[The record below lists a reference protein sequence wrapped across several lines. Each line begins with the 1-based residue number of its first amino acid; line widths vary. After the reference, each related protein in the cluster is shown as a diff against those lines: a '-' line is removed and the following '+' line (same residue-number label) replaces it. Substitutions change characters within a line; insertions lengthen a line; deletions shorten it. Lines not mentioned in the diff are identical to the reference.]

1 MKKPKK
7 IATVIV
13 AGLFVYL
20 SLYTWNLRT
29 GHLDALSSYTG
40 LDIASLVI
48 RPGQWA
54 FERATSFWERY
65 IHLVGLKQQ
74 NDDLVR
80 DNAQLTRKNMILAAE
95 ARSAER
101 LEQLLSFTP
110 PEQWE
115 FSGARVVAHR
125 MGPTGALAT
134 MTVDRGAASG
144 VSADMPVVSLDG
156 VVGRV
161 LRTGGVAATVLLL
174 TDANSRIAIIGEHNR
189 TPGMLAGQ
197 GYDEPLTVHYMNLNA
212 VIDPG
217 ELLLTSGLSGV
228 FPKGLPVARV
238 VRVRRSDISLF
249 LTVEADPLVDVA
261 GLEEV
266 LLLHRA
272 PALLEWPETADIEV
286 SGATPGPT
294 PAKTPVATARE
305 ETAGVSEQ

>member
-7 IATVIV
+7 IAIVIV

-29 GHLDALSSYTG
+29 GHLDALSSHTG

-48 RPGQWA
+48 RPGQWVL
-54 FERATSFWERY
+54 EKATDFWERY

-74 NDDLVR
+74 NDDLAR
-80 DNAQLTRKNMILAAE
+80 ENARLVRKNMILAAE

-101 LEQLLSFTP
+101 LERLLGFTP
-110 PEQWE
+110 PDHWE

-125 MGPTGALAT
+125 MGPTGSLAT
-134 MTVDRGAASG
+134 LAVDRGGASG

-161 LRTGGVAATVLLL
+161 LRAGAVASTVLLL

-197 GYDEPLTVHYMNLNA
+197 GYGEPLTVHFMNLNA

-217 ELLLTSGLSGV
+217 ELLLTSGLSGI

-249 LTVEADPLVDVA
+249 LTVEAEPLVDVA

-266 LLLHRA
+266 LLLHQA
-272 PALLEWPETADIEV
+272 PEAPDGPEAAQTKE
-286 SGATPGPT
+286 PGPK
-294 PAKTPVATARE
+294 PAHAPGTTARE
-305 ETAGVSEQ
+305 EAAGVPEH

>member
-1 MKKPKK
+1 VKKPKK
-7 IATVIV
+7 IAVVIV

-40 LDIASLVI
+40 LDIASFVL

-54 FERATSFWERY
+54 SEQVVGFWDRY
-65 IHLVGLKQQ
+65 IYLVGLKQQ

-80 DNAQLTRKNMILAAE
+80 DNARLIRRNMILAAE

-101 LEQLLSFTP
+101 LERLLGFTP
-110 PEQWE
+110 PPAWD

-134 MTVDRGAASG
+134 LAVDRGTASG
-144 VSADMPVVSLDG
+144 VAEDMPVLSLDG

-161 LRTGGVAATVLLL
+161 LRAGGVASTVLLL
-174 TDANSRIAIIGEHNR
+174 TDANSRIAVIGEHNR
-189 TPGMLAGQ
+189 SPGMLAGQ
-197 GYDEPLTVHYMNLNA
+197 GYGEPLVVHYMNLNA

-217 ELLLTSGLSGV
+217 ELLLTSGLSGIY
-228 FPKGLPVARV
+228 PKGLPVARV

-249 LTVEADPLVDVA
+249 LTVEAEPLVDVA

-272 PALLEWPETADIEV
+272 PAGPEGPEPVAQEGV
-286 SGATPGPT
+286 SGVP
-294 PAKTPVATARE
+294 
-305 ETAGVSEQ
+305 EQ

>member
-1 MKKPKK
+1 VKKPKK
-7 IATVIV
+7 IAIVIV

-48 RPGQWA
+48 RPGQWVHDQ
-54 FERATSFWERY
+54 SLGFWERY

-74 NDDLVR
+74 NDELVR
-80 DNAQLTRKNMILAAE
+80 ENARLVRKNMILAAE
-95 ARSAER
+95 ARSARR
-101 LEQLLSFTP
+101 LEGLLGFAP
-110 PEQWE
+110 PGQWE
-115 FSGARVVAHR
+115 FSGARVIAHR

-134 MTVDRGAASG
+134 LAVDRGAASG
-144 VSADMPVVSLDG
+144 VSRDMPVVSLDG

-161 LRTGGVAATVLLL
+161 LRTGGVASTVLLL
-174 TDANSRIAIIGEHNR
+174 TDANSRIAVIGEHNR

-197 GYDEPLTVHYMNLNA
+197 GYGQPLTVHYMNLNA

-217 ELLLTSGLSGV
+217 ELLLTSGLSGI

-249 LTVEADPLVDVA
+249 LTVEADPLVDVV

-272 PALLEWPETADIEV
+272 
-286 SGATPGPT
+286 SGAPDESG
-294 PAKTPVATARE
+294 AAQE
-305 ETAGVSEQ
+305 EALGVLGQ

>member
-1 MKKPKK
+1 
-7 IATVIV
+7 VIV

-40 LDIASLVI
+40 LDIASFVL

-54 FERATSFWERY
+54 SEQVVGFWERY
-65 IHLVGLKQQ
+65 IYLVGLKQQ

-80 DNAQLTRKNMILAAE
+80 DNARLIRRNMILAAE

-101 LEQLLSFTP
+101 LERLLGFTP
-110 PEQWE
+110 PPGWD

-134 MTVDRGAASG
+134 LAVDRGTASG
-144 VSADMPVVSLDG
+144 VAEDMPVLSLDG

-161 LRTGGVAATVLLL
+161 LRTGGVASTVLLL
-174 TDANSRIAIIGEHNR
+174 TDANSRIAVIGEHNR
-189 TPGMLAGQ
+189 SPGMLAGQ
-197 GYDEPLTVHYMNLNA
+197 GYGDPLVVHYMNLNA

-217 ELLLTSGLSGV
+217 ELLLSSGLSGI

-249 LTVEADPLVDVA
+249 LTVEAEPLVDVA

-272 PALLEWPETADIEV
+272 PAAPD
-286 SGATPGPT
+286 GPQ
-294 PAKTPVATARE
+294 PVAQEAVP
-305 ETAGVSEQ
+305 GVLEQ